1 MSNSQI
7 IAIKAKKGVSMEML
21 ISPFSN
27 LIKLSVATCFSFRIK
42 CAKRDLKKR
51 GPAIAEIED
60 KIKKSTGKKEGGV
73 NLSKPE
79 K

>member
-1 MSNSQI
+1 
-7 IAIKAKKGVSMEML
+7 MEML

-27 LIKLSVATCFSFRIK
+27 LIKLSVATCFSSRIK

-51 GPAIAEIED
+51 GPAIAEIAD
-60 KIKKSTGKKEGGV
+60 KIKKSVGKKEGEV
-73 NLSKPE
+73 NFANKD